1 MAIASSGRA
10 GAQRVDTIVAVASG
24 SSGRAGRRCLLVNDL
39 VNDREFPTIAERAA
53 GFTFVAER
61 AASFTLAK
69 GYSSR
74 SGYS

>member
-1 MAIASSGRA
+1 M
-10 GAQRVDTIVAVASG
+10 
-24 SSGRAGRRCLLVNDL
+24 VNDL